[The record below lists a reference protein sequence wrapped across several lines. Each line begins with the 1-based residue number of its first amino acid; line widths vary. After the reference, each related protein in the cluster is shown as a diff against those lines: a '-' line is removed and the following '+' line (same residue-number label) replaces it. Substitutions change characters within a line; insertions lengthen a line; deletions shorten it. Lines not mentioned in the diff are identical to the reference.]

1 MPFLYKYLIGGVN
14 ANTER
19 ASGYDV
25 QKITGSY

>member
-1 MPFLYKYLIGGVN
+1 MTLLILNRGDN